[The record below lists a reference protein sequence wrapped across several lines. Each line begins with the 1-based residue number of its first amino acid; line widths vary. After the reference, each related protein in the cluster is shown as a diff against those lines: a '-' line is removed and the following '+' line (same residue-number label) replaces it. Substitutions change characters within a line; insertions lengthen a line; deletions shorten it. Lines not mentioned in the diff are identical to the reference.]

1 MSDPGELCR
10 LVGGKSAKYVTPKF
24 AVNRAAD
31 PDANSTEIRRSHS
44 ILDRAQAVVP
54 GQTTTKPILDIPERK
69 LRVVV
74 YHDKRAWR

>member
-1 MSDPGELCR
+1 MSDPSELCH
-10 LVGGKSAKYVTPKF
+10 LVGGKSAKHVTLKLT
-24 AVNRAAD
+24 VNRPAD

-44 ILDRAQAVVP
+44 FPDRAQPVVP